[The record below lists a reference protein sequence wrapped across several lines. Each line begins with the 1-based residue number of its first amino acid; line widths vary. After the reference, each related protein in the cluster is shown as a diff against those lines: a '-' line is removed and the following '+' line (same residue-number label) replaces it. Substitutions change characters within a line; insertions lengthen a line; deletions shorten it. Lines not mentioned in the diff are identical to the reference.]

1 LCGQNRTGS
10 GLDEA
15 IFLSPGYGRGLFFTF
30 LKKVVYF
37 SWVLWYNNHV
47 SNKEHHQMK
56 LIKSATRQ
64 EATYKVGDE
73 IIFQQS
79 IFDGRTSHR
88 KNIAMTV
95 IKVNKVTLI
104 VKDKYGNTLRLD
116 LSEDK
121 ITTREALIKEF
132 NDSIA

>member
-1 LCGQNRTGS
+1 
-10 GLDEA
+10 
-15 IFLSPGYGRGLFFTF
+15 
-30 LKKVVYF
+30 
-37 SWVLWYNNHV
+37 
-47 SNKEHHQMK
+47 MK
-56 LIKSATRQ
+56 LVKSATRQ

-104 VKDKYGNTLRLD
+104 AEDKFGNWLRLD
-116 LSEDK
+116 PNEDK
-121 ITTREALIKEF
+121 ITTREVLIKEL